1 MVAFQVFTDTYLE
14 DAGDLFSK
22 YWRHMCGMLVK
33 VIKKEFV
40 NIYTVY
46 SVYLHN

>member
-22 YWRHMCGMLVK
+22 YWRPMCGLLVK
-33 VIKKEFV
+33 VIKKECE
-40 NIYTVY
+40 
-46 SVYLHN
+46 YLHSLLCILA

>member
-1 MVAFQVFTDTYLE
+1 MFNDIYSE
-14 DAGDLFSK
+14 DAGDLLSK
-22 YWRHMCGMLVK
+22 YWRNTCGMLLK
-33 VIKKEFV
+33 VIKIEFIFV